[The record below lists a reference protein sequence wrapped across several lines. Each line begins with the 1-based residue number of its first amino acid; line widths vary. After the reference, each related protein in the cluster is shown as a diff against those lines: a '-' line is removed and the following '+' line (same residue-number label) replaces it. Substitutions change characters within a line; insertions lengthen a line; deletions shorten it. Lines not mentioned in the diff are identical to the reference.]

1 VTIEIIQGDVYTDET
16 DSIVN
21 MKANSNLDMD
31 GQDRQKYSNVKDCQQ
46 WVKNMG
52 SVKTGA
58 VGIS

>member
-1 VTIEIIQGDVYTDET
+1 
-16 DSIVN
+16 

-31 GQDRQKYSNVKDCQQ
+31 GQDRQKYCNVKDCQQ